1 MFVAS
6 NVMVD
11 PAQQL
16 HQEQILS
23 DFISFHGLDG
33 NAPQACNNLDSAVN
47 AFLKL
52 QNLVNSGHIFSPVVL
67 ENIREFLRRWRC
79 ESPLVGTYNH
89 RTFQMLR
96 NLTIYSILDVP
107 LFIDTYGQKR
117 LMSEYVCNS
126 TAIKTNPRYRADVQ
140 QCLRGVAPESCDVEI
155 ISPDLDTP
163 IVHVTHTL
171 QKNQIVAMKGF
182 IPSDK
187 KNIITGLWFSPRCK
201 PRNQLTSR
209 YGNWAF
215 ETTLRKLGV
224 SGIRQGE
231 IVSYKQEVNFILYA
245 SDTVQLS
252 PILKATENAAKLS
265 QNRLDAYTVVSIFV
279 PSRFLPQSD
288 PPTLAA
294 FGEPYQVSHEPFC
307 VQVKRGELKECP
319 DLHILHDDD
328 QE

>member
-1 MFVAS
+1 MIKA
-6 NVMVD
+6 
-11 PAQQL
+11 L
-16 HQEQILS
+16 
-23 DFISFHGLDG
+23 
-33 NAPQACNNLDSAVN
+33 
-47 AFLKL
+47 L
-52 QNLVNSGHIFSPVVL
+52 QNTNSASVALLAL
-67 ENIREFLRRWRC
+67 EGLSRIEQDVHRNQFTYDVDEEIRDFLRKWRC
-79 ESPLVGTYNH
+79 ESLDGEYT
-89 RTFQMLR
+89 TLR
-96 NLTIYSILDVP
+96 RQILEKLTIFEALEVL
-107 LFIDTYGQKR
+107 LFIDEYGTKR
-117 LMSEYVCNS
+117 LMKQFN
-126 TAIKTNPRYRADVQ
+126 
-140 QCLRGVAPESCDVEI
+140 GVVPIDI
-155 ISPDLDTP
+155 TLDTP

-171 QKNQIVAMKGF
+171 QKNQIVAMNGF

-187 KNIITGLWFSPRCK
+187 KNIIARLWFSPRYK

-231 IVSYKQEVNFILYA
+231 IVSYKQEVNFIVYV
-245 SDTVQLS
+245 SDTVQLL
-252 PILKATENAAKLS
+252 PVLKATENAAKLS
-265 QNRLDAYTVVSIFV
+265 RNRLDAYTVVSIFV

-328 QE
+328 EE

>member
-1 MFVAS
+1 MDQDNINLLGAFAS
-6 NVMVD
+6 YDQCRTMIK
-11 PAQQL
+11 AL
-16 HQEQILS
+16 
-23 DFISFHGLDG
+23 
-33 NAPQACNNLDSAVN
+33 
-47 AFLKL
+47 L
-52 QNLVNSGHIFSPVVL
+52 QNTNSASVALLAL
-67 ENIREFLRRWRC
+67 EGLSRIEQDVHRNQFTYDVDEEIRDFLRKWRC
-79 ESPLVGTYNH
+79 ESLDGEYT
-89 RTFQMLR
+89 TLR
-96 NLTIYSILDVP
+96 RQILEKLTIFEALEVP
-107 LFIDTYGQKR
+107 LFIDEYGTKR
-117 LMSEYVCNS
+117 LMKQFN
-126 TAIKTNPRYRADVQ
+126 
-140 QCLRGVAPESCDVEI
+140 GVVPIDI
-155 ISPDLDTP
+155 TLDTP

-171 QKNQIVAMKGF
+171 QKNQIVAMNGF

-187 KNIITGLWFSPRCK
+187 KNIIAGLWFSPRYK